1 VAHAYNPSYLG
12 GRDQEDHGLKPAWAN
27 SSERSYLKN
36 RAGGVAQGE
45 GPEFKPSSA
54 QQKKHMQSVFMY
66 GWEEFSLVTS
76 QMSIP
81 GNMCVEG
88 QRGGNEENKCFCRK
102 LPLSMSENTRVNK
115 AVS

>member
-1 VAHAYNPSYLG
+1 
-12 GRDQEDHGLKPAWAN
+12 LKPAWAN